1 VSDVTTFSF
10 VRLAALM
17 RKETLQILRDPS
29 TLLIAVV
36 LPIIILFLFAYAV
49 SLDIRQVPIG
59 VVLESNDASAQSLA
73 AAFSGTR
80 YFLVTPARD
89 RREVVPKLIAGTLRG
104 FVVIPP
110 DFDQRLAAPR
120 LRGGLIQVITDGSQP
135 NTANFVAV
143 YAQNVL
149 AGWLVSDQT
158 QATSAPVWVPRFWF
172 NQDIDSRHFLV
183 PGALAVVMTI
193 IGTLLTALVVAR
205 EWERGTMEAL
215 MSTSVSVME
224 ILLGKLLPYFVL
236 GLLAMTIATLL
247 SITVFEV
254 PLRGSWWA
262 LLLTTSLFLIPALG
276 QGLLISVLS
285 KNQFIASQFALITGY
300 LPAFMLSGFL
310 FEIDSMPWP
319 VRMFTHLVPARYFV
333 SSLQT
338 LFLVG
343 DVWPLLLPNM
353 LGMLGLGAVFFFI
366 ARRKLH
372 KSLEA

>member
-1 VSDVTTFSF
+1 MTTFSF

-29 TLLIAVV
+29 TLLIAAV

-49 SLDIRQVPIG
+49 SLDIRQVRIG

-80 YFLVTPARD
+80 YFLVTPVRD

-110 DFDQRLAAPR
+110 DFDQRLASPR

-149 AGWLVSDQT
+149 AGWLVSYQT
-158 QATSAPVWVPRFWF
+158 QATPAPVWVPRFWF

-236 GLLAMTIATLL
+236 GLLAMMIATLL

>member
-1 VSDVTTFSF
+1 MTNGGDFSG
-10 VRLAALM
+10 VRLLALM
-17 RKETLQILRDPS
+17 RKEFLQILRDPS

-49 SLDIRQVPIG
+49 SLDLEHVKIG
-59 VVLESNDASAQSLA
+59 VALETNDAQAQSLA
-73 AAFSGTR
+73 ASFSGTR
-80 YFLVTPARD
+80 YFTVTPART
-89 RREVVPKLIAGTLRG
+89 RRALEPLLEAGELRG
-104 FVVIPP
+104 IVVIPA
-110 DFDQRLAAPR
+110 DFAQRIVRPEQ
-120 LRGGLIQVITDGSQP
+120 GLIQILTDGSQP
-135 NTANFVAV
+135 NTANFVAA

-149 AGWLVSDQT
+149 LQWLSDRQT
-158 QATSAPVWVPRFWF
+158 INGVVLVPRFWF
-172 NQDIDSRHFLV
+172 NPDVESRRFLV

-215 MSTSVSVME
+215 MSTPVSVLE
-224 ILLGKLLPYFVL
+224 ILLGKLVPYFLL
-236 GLLAMTIATLL
+236 GLVAMSIASLLA
-247 SITVFEV
+247 VFLFQV

-262 LLLTTSLFLIPALG
+262 LLLATCLFLIPALG

-285 KNQFIASQFALITGY
+285 KNQFIASQFALISGY

-319 VRMFTHLVPARYFV
+319 VRWLTHIVPARYFV
-333 SSLQT
+333 STLQT
-338 LFLVG
+338 VFLVG
-343 DVWPLLLPNM
+343 NVWALFIPDMLSM
-353 LGMLGLGAVFFFI
+353 LGIGMVFFLL